1 MTQIPSTD
9 LTERLRILE
18 DTRQLKQLAIAFLH
32 PERPVEVDST
42 FCARC
47 YFDRFSA
54 PQQETFEEAEE
65 RHMALTDAAALK
77 RLAIDYAHPEIGV
90 ETSDSLA
97 CARCYFDRDSA
108 PKQESMEDAEERHLI
123 LEDVKHLRRAAFD
136 YMHPEV
142 GVVTSDPT
150 ATARCFFNRA
160 SAAEQESTEDA
171 EERHMA
177 LADAAALKRLAID
190 YMHPELGVVTSDP
203 TATARCFFD
212 RASAAEQEST
222 EDAEER
228 HTALADAAALKRL
241 AIDYMHPELGVVTS
255 DPTATARCFFDRHS
269 APFIKDTITSRT
281 TKAVVPKKA
290 FKTVSIM
297 KDTGVKTI
305 ETHLGSS
312 IRKSASAVHL
322 YGLDN
327 NDDPAFF

>member
-1 MTQIPSTD
+1 MGNQQSSVVDRSEQTLGIVGSRGLKMQKEAEEAHIVGVEEIDLTETDTDSVSDEDENHEEEEDED

-90 ETSDSLA
+90 ETSDSVA

-160 SAAEQESTEDA
+160 SAAEQ
-171 EERHMA
+171 
-177 LADAAALKRLAID
+177 
-190 YMHPELGVVTSDP
+190 
-203 TATARCFFD
+203 
-212 RASAAEQEST
+212 
-222 EDAEER
+222 
-228 HTALADAAALKRL
+228 
-241 AIDYMHPELGVVTS
+241 
-255 DPTATARCFFDRHS
+255 
-269 APFIKDTITSRT
+269 
-281 TKAVVPKKA
+281 
-290 FKTVSIM
+290 
-297 KDTGVKTI
+297 
-305 ETHLGSS
+305 
-312 IRKSASAVHL
+312 
-322 YGLDN
+322 
-327 NDDPAFF
+327 

>member
-212 RASAAEQEST
+212 R
-222 EDAEER
+222 
-228 HTALADAAALKRL
+228 
-241 AIDYMHPELGVVTS
+241 
-255 DPTATARCFFDRHS
+255 HS